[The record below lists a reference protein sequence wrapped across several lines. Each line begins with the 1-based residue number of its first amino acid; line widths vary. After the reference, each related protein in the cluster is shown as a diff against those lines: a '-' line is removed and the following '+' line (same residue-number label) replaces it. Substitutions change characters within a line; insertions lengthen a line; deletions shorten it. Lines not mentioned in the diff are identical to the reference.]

1 MKSVLLFV
9 FAVCAVVLLGFAV
22 HDIVSLR
29 MGIFGSASHAPKQF
43 WDAVVDAVAWG
54 MEYKEG
60 VTIAFIVCLAALYLA
75 RHPGAKPR

>member
-54 MEYKEG
+54 MEYKEAAT
-60 VTIAFIVCLAALYLA
+60 VIFIICLLALYA
-75 RHPGAKPR
+75 ASNPRIRN

>member
-1 MKSVLLFV
+1 MKSGLLFV
-9 FAVCAVVLLGFAV
+9 VVVCAVVLVGFAV
-22 HDIVSLR
+22 HDIVTFG
-29 MGIFGSASHAPKQF
+29 MGILGSATHAPGQF
-43 WDAVVDAVAWG
+43 RDALANAVAWG